1 MLGLA
6 ANSTG
11 FDVLGPVVG
20 QLIAPDP
27 VAIAL
32 LALLLFVAAALRRR
46 VWFEAA
52 PGRPARHRSHLPH
65 SHQATPGRLLI
76 QGAELP

>member
-11 FDVLGPVVG
+11 FDVLGPIAG
-20 QLIAPDP
+20 QLNAPDP
-27 VAIAL
+27 AAIAL

-52 PGRPARHRSHLPH
+52 PVQTARHRPLPAV
-65 SHQATPGRLLI
+65 SRSEPTTT
-76 QGAELP
+76 